1 MDPLVIIAIFG
12 LGTLTLIA
20 FGIYQFTTRDKKIV
34 AERVETYASIEEEA
48 ALAAEADLNKE
59 NFATKLTNLILGRG
73 YMERVEATLARADL
87 PMRASEYVFLR
98 LGIAVAAYIVGH
110 SFLGYVHSGILLA
123 AIGYFVPSVFVY
135 LQTQRR
141 REKFVRQ
148 LADALLLLTNSLR
161 AGYSFFKGLE
171 LVAQEMDDPIRK
183 ELNRML
189 HAVTLGATMDDAMT
203 SLAKRINSADLDIVV
218 SAYLVQKDVG
228 GNLTEIMEKVAETI
242 RERLRIEGEVRV
254 LTAQGRLSGLVVG
267 LLPFAVFFAI
277 FLQNPSYFD
286 VMIGPPKFG
295 FFGGFQ
301 VPLGVLLMC
310 GAVVL
315 QVIGGIVIYRLVSIK
330 I

>member
-1 MDPLVIIAIFG
+1 MDPLVIIAICG
-12 LGTLTLIA
+12 IGTLVLIL
-20 FGIYQFTTRDKKIV
+20 FGIYQFSTRDKAAV

-48 ALAAEADLNKE
+48 ALAAEVDINKE
-59 NFATKLTNLILGRG
+59 NFIGKLTHLVLGRG
-73 YMERVEATLARADL
+73 YMERLEANLASADL
-87 PMRASEYVFLR
+87 PMRASEYVSLR
-98 LGIAVAAYIVGH
+98 LGIAVVAYIVGH
-110 SFLGYVHSGILLA
+110 SFLGYMHSGFLLA
-123 AIGYFVPSVFVY
+123 AIGYFIPAVFVY
-135 LQTQRR
+135 FQKQRR

-171 LVAQEMDDPIRK
+171 LVAQEMDDPISK

-189 HAVTLGATMDDAMT
+189 HSVTLGATMDDAMT
-203 SLAKRINSADLDIVV
+203 TLGKRIDSADLDIVI

-295 FFGGFQ
+295 LFSGLEI
-301 VPLGVLLMC
+301 PLGILLMG
-310 GAVVL
+310 GAVML
-315 QVIGGIVIYRLVSIK
+315 QIIGGIVIYRIVSIK